1 MTTIKIDEKVWE
13 EFKRTVN
20 SRYGGS
26 RKLSKI
32 VEETH
37 KQLQRRRDATDFS
50 EGLGVEVT

>member
-32 VEETH
+32 VA
-37 KQLQRRRDATDFS
+37 RAADRP
-50 EGLGVEVT
+50 V